1 MKTFLTY
8 ISEEKQIISEG
19 IRQGLPHITTMDH
32 DQFTS
37 LTHGG
42 KVHVEGATEKTD
54 GSTFKFGHDEDGFYS
69 QSSGSGNEKMRHP
82 RDYEERATRR
92 SKETGKPLD
101 LTGARAFAKAHEALQ
116 KNKPLVAHL
125 KDRAEKSGGETTVR
139 GELFSKALARPSDTN
154 KGEVKFVGTSY
165 DPKRM
170 GKVGKIVIHS
180 KLPENQ
186 GHDLEHFKE
195 NLSDTNVNFDD
206 DKIEHNPG
214 HVDVKPEVK
223 ELSSVNHELLKSR
236 TTPKNKEAKTV
247 ETAKFDAIK
256 KKVSD
261 KVDAHVKSLNVS
273 PKWGSGTEG
282 MVIHPKP
289 GSSAPRFKVTSDAFR
304 GYKEKEKENPTFKNR
319 TVGK

>member
-32 DQFTS
+32 DQFTR

-54 GSTFKFGHDEDGFYS
+54 GSTFKFGHDENGFYS
-69 QSSGSGNEKMRHP
+69 QSSGSGTEKMRNP
-82 RDYEERATRR
+82 RNYEERATRR

-195 NLSDTNVNFDD
+195 NLSDSNVNFDD
-206 DKIEHNPG
+206 DKIEHKPG

-236 TTPKNKEAKTV
+236 TTPKNKEVKAA

-304 GYKEKEKENPTFKNR
+304 GFKSDKEAQAKFKTR
-319 TVGK
+319 TLDK